1 MNGTWVYRYFDRFTT
16 NMSAIFTED
25 DRIINS
31 WSNPMSESKKVFR
44 SALLKIPIDIIRE
57 EVDQI
62 KMFQI
67 DDETDKVYDVVVM
80 DRLKLN
86 LGTIEGITG

>member
-1 MNGTWVYRYFDRFTT
+1 
-16 NMSAIFTED
+16 
-25 DRIINS
+25 
-31 WSNPMSESKKVFR
+31 MSESKKVFR

-57 EVDQI
+57 EADQI

-86 LGTIEGITG
+86 LGTIEGITGW